1 MKDLNLNI
9 PISIINNTWKGF
21 VEVKNS
27 LTNITQTTLN
37 FTNKLAE
44 ASSKFVVINEIAT
57 TLKEKLWWIFWNAID
72 EADKLNTAMVGL
84 KSIVEWTWNDFKQAE
99 KFIQDFTK
107 DWLVW
112 TTEAAASL
120 KNLLAS
126 WYGLDEARIL
136 MERLK
141 DSAAFG
147 RASHLQLWEAIQ
159 TATDWIKN
167 QNSVLVDN
175 AWVSKNLSVIWD
187 EYAKSIWKSAKNLT
201 DAERRQATLNWIIE
215 ETKFQVWDASKLA
228 EQYSWQKLKLT
239 QTISTLSATI
249 GSKLLPTLSEM
260 MAYVTPLVQWI
271 IDWSTA
277 NPWLAKTITILL
289 WGFTWLLIAFTWI
302 AAILPLISWAFTI
315 LTWPIWIVIW
325 LIAAFALAYQTN
337 FLWIADL
344 TNYIFSKISE
354 FFSYFSETLWS
365 LAWIVF
371 DYFER
376 IKWPFLEFSEIILP
390 HLQWFFDIFAN
401 LFSSTFDNIILLIT
415 GAWNIIQGI
424 FQIAFGLITGIFEIF
439 INIFTWNWE
448 DLWIAVLNLV
458 TNFLE
463 WLKNIFN
470 WTIQVLYAIV
480 SEGLEILKW
489 IFSAAWEAIKLIC
502 KVAWEWI
509 LWVLKIVWEA
519 IKTIATWVFEGIKS
533 IISWVWEN
541 IKNKAL
547 EIWDSLKT
555 WLSDIWNWIL
565 NSATSIFTWIADS
578 ITGIFQGA
586 VDFVKSAWEEI
597 KRLWNWITWASDDIN
612 KKNNSINTIATAK
625 SIGSASLTGWRA
637 YWWNVGVWKAYIVWE
652 RWPEMFIPAQNGT
665 IIPNNSIGWAIVNIN
680 MWWVVVKTEAD
691 EIRLI
696 EKMKTEL
703 TRTLQLNKRGI
714 L

>member
-187 EYAKSIWKSAKNLT
+187 EYAKKLWKSAKNLT

-249 GSKLLPTLSEM
+249 GSMLLPTLSEM
-260 MAYVTPLVQWI
+260 MAYVTPLIQSI

-277 NPWLAKTITILL
+277 NPELAKTITILL

-325 LIAAFALAYQTN
+325 LITAFALAYQTN

-390 HLQWFFDIFAN
+390 HLQWFFDIIIN
-401 LFSSTFDNIILLIT
+401 LFYATFDNIILYLQW
-415 GAWNIIQGI
+415 AWNIISWV
-424 FQIAFGLITGIFEIF
+424 FQVAFALISGIFEIF

-448 DLWIAVLNLV
+448 GLWLAVINLV
-458 TNFLE
+458 TNLWE
-463 WLKNIFN
+463 WVKNIFI
-470 WTIQVLYAIV
+470 WAFQMLSALV
-480 SEGLEILKW
+480 SEALEILKW
-489 IFSAAWEAIKLIC
+489 IFSLAWEGIKLVC

-509 LWVLKIVWEA
+509 LWILKIVWES
-519 IKTIATWVFEGIKS
+519 IKILASWIFEWIKF
-533 IISWVWEN
+533 IISWIWEGLKSVTST
-541 IKNKAL
+541 IWEWLKTSLSA
-547 EIWDSLKT
+547 IWD
-555 WLSDIWNWIL
+555 WISS
-565 NSATSIFTWIADS
+565 SATSIFTWIADS
-578 ITGIFQGA
+578 ITGIFKGA
-586 VDFVKSAWEEI
+586 IDFVQNAWENI
-597 KRLWNWITWASDDIN
+597 KWIWAEVTWASKDIN
-612 KKNNSINTIATAK
+612 AK
-625 SIGSASLTGWRA
+625 SASASTKALAQGYKWRVTSWRA
-637 YWWNVGVWKAYIVWE
+637 YWWPVGAWKSYIVWE

-665 IIPNNSIGWAIVNIN
+665 IIPNNSVGWNRININ

-696 EKMKTEL
+696 EKIKTEL